1 MTIWALG
8 SAVAI
13 VLDDEIKGLINA
25 ATVSG
30 APMILASV
38 DAGGRPRL
46 TFRGSLQAF
55 SADQLGFWARNAEG
69 STMANI
75 AGNPNVAMM
84 FRNSQTRVMLQLNGR
99 ARVAEGAERD
109 RVYDNAPDFE
119 RNADPE
125 KKGVGVIVD
134 LDRVEG
140 FLGMGADGKPRFVR
154 QVRD

>member
-1 MTIWALG
+1 L
-8 SAVAI
+8 AI

-38 DAGGRPRL
+38 DASGRPRL

-55 SADQLGFWARNAEG
+55 SDNQIGFWARNAEG

-84 FRNSQTRVMLQLNGR
+84 FRNPQTRVMLQLSGR
-99 ARVAEGAERD
+99 ARVAEGADRD
-109 RVYDNAPDFE
+109 RVYDNAPEFE
-119 RNADPE
+119 RKADLE

-140 FLGMGADGKPRFVR
+140 FLGAGADGKPRVVR
-154 QVRD
+154 QQRD